1 MFKRFPPVM
10 VVVLL
15 VGIAAAVALA
25 QRGPSALTAEIHLS
39 ADMAEAA
46 RRLLSALTPAQ
57 RTRAVFPV
65 AADERL
71 RWHYV
76 PQPRPG
82 IAFKELTDTQRA
94 LAFGL
99 LGTALGRRGFV
110 KASSIMALEEVL
122 RRRETSTVRDPGAYF
137 LSVFGEPSTSSTWG
151 FRIEGHHLSLNLTLV
166 DGVRP
171 VEGPA
176 FFGAAPSRVD
186 SGVLADAHTPGR
198 VLGHE
203 EDLGFRLRASLHDA
217 QRKAAVYQAA
227 APADILTGPGTR
239 LTPLPGLPAARM
251 TPAQRQLLDALLD
264 EVTGNLPP
272 ELAERER
279 ARVAASAPADLV
291 FTWAGGVAAGQPHY
305 YRVAGPSF
313 LYELDNT
320 QAGANHVHTV
330 WHVRDPADGDFGVD
344 LLRQHYAEAHAAA
357 DTPATRKWRTELGRP
372 IEPFRIVGN
381 IYYVGASNIASYL
394 IATSQGLILLDTGTR
409 EMLPMVQSSIVEL
422 GFRLQDLK
430 ILLTSHAHW
439 DHVEG
444 HAAMK
449 RATGAQVMAIAE
461 EAPALSSGKDRS
473 AAGDLGWE
481 PVTIDRV
488 LHDGDDVVLGDVTMH
503 ALLTLGHTPGCT
515 TWTTTARDSGRSYS
529 VVFICVPQAAAGVK
543 LLGSKQQP
551 TLADDLARSLRVLK
565 ALSPD
570 IYLDGHPEDI
580 LAGKIARLR
589 AGEIPNPLVDHA
601 GYRKYLADCEAD
613 LQRRLQQERSGH

>member
-10 VVVLL
+10 VVVLV
-15 VGIAAAVALA
+15 VGVAAAIALA
-25 QRGPSALTAEIHLS
+25 QRAPSAVTAEIRLS
-39 ADMAEAA
+39 VDMAEAA
-46 RRLLSALTPAQ
+46 RRLVSALTPAQ
-57 RTRAVFPV
+57 RARAVFPV

-82 IAFKELTDTQRA
+82 LAFKELSDAQRA

-99 LGTALGRRGFV
+99 LSTAVSRRGFV
-110 KASSIMALEEVL
+110 KASSIMALEQVL
-122 RRRETSTVRDPGAYF
+122 RQRENSPLRDPGAYF

-171 VEGPA
+171 VESPA
-176 FFGAAPSRVD
+176 FFGANPSRVD
-186 SGVLADAHTPGR
+186 RGVLADTR
-198 VLGHE
+198 VLGRE
-203 EDLGFRLRASLHDA
+203 EDLGFRLLASLDDA
-217 QRKAAVYQAA
+217 QRKAAVYQAT
-227 APADILTGPGTR
+227 APADILTGPGAQ
-239 LTPLPGLPAARM
+239 LTPLPGVPAARM

-272 ELAERER
+272 ELADRER
-279 ARVAASAPADLV
+279 ARATASAPADLV
-291 FTWAGGVAAGQPHY
+291 FTWAGGSSAGQPHY

-330 WHVRDPADGDFGVD
+330 WHVRDAADGDFGVD
-344 LLRQHYAEAHAAA
+344 LLRQHYAEAHAAV
-357 DTPATRKWRTELGRP
+357 DTPATRKWRGELGRP
-372 IEPFRIVGN
+372 IEPFRIAGN
-381 IYYVGASNIASYL
+381 IYYVGATNIASYL
-394 IATSQGLILLDTGTR
+394 ISTSQGLILLDTGTR
-409 EMLPMVQSSIVEL
+409 EMLPMVQSSIVKL
-422 GFRLQDLK
+422 GFQLRDIK

-461 EAPALSSGKDRS
+461 EAPALSSGKDLS
-473 AAGDLGWE
+473 ATAELGWE
-481 PVTIDRV
+481 PVTVDRV
-488 LHDGDDVVLGDVTMH
+488 LHDGDDVVLGDITMH
-503 ALLTLGHTPGCT
+503 ALLTPGHTAGCT
-515 TWTTTARDSGRSYS
+515 TWTTTAHDSGRAYS

-565 ALSPD
+565 ALDPD

-589 AGEIPNPLVDHA
+589 AGEVPSPLVDHA
-601 GYRKYLADCEAD
+601 GYRKYLAGCEAD
-613 LQRRLQQERSGH
+613 LQHRLEQERSGH